1 MRCERVVERLDAL
14 RTNELPAREQRAVA
28 EHLETCR
35 SCADEGAAV
44 ERLARDLAS
53 LRPRAPRDLAES
65 VAARAAGD
73 QGYGLVQTELGPV
86 WVSWGAGGITGVR
99 IGPRGDRSLLEASA
113 RRSDGRRPPRLDVP
127 ERYASALREAAAGHR
142 PDDPPV
148 DLSSLPRFVRDVLG
162 ALSRIPRG
170 EVRPYAWLAREAG
183 RPAAVRAVGNA
194 LARNPVPLLVP
205 CHRVVPM
212 GGGVGNYAFGSR
224 VKRSVL
230 EREGVPLDDLEA
242 LARRGVRYVGNLS
255 DHSYCFPTCHT
266 SSGGH
271 VLHEPDWVPL
281 PSSAAA
287 VRAGYRPCTACR
299 PLEAAA

>member
-14 RTNELPAREQRAVA
+14 RTNELPVRERREVA

-35 SCADEGAAV
+35 SCADENAAV
-44 ERLARDLAS
+44 ERLAGELGS
-53 LRPRAPRDLAES
+53 LQPHAPRDLAAG
-65 VAARAAGD
+65 VIARSAGD
-73 QGYGLVQTELGPV
+73 EGCGRVDTELGPV

-99 IGPRGDRSLLEASA
+99 IGARGERGLREASA
-113 RRSDGRRPPRLDVP
+113 RRSGGRRPPRVEVP
-127 ERYASALREAAAGHR
+127 ERYAAALREAAAGRGAHE
-142 PDDPPV
+142 PPV

-162 ALSRIPRG
+162 ALSRIPLG

-212 GGGVGNYAFGSR
+212 SGGVGNYAFGSR

-255 DHSYCFPTCHT
+255 DHSYCFPTC
-266 SSGGH
+266 GH
-271 VLHEPDWVPL
+271 VLHQPADTWIPL

-287 VRAGYRPCTACR
+287 ARAGYRPCTTCR
-299 PLEAAA
+299 PMEAAA